1 MKLTIVGCGDAFG
14 SGGRLQTSYLADWS
28 GGRFLIDCGATTMI
42 GLNRLGID
50 PNSIPA
56 IFVTHLHG
64 DHFSGLVWW
73 LLHAQHI
80 AKRKVPLTIV
90 GPVGIQARFKA
101 AAEALFPGSTD
112 VARVYPLTFR
122 EFAQQTPVE
131 IEGVRVTPF
140 EVQHASGAP
149 PYALRFEMDGKVLAF
164 TGDSEWVEAI
174 VTAGRNA
181 DLYIME
187 CYEFSGAPRF
197 HMSWETIS
205 GALDR
210 IGARKVVLTH
220 MSSTMLARM
229 HDIDDRRVILAEDGL
244 SIVF

>member
-14 SGGRLQTSYLADWS
+14 SGGRLQTSYLVDWS
-28 GGRFLIDCGATTMI
+28 NGRFLIDCGATTII

-56 IFVTHLHG
+56 IFITHLHG

-80 AKRKVPLTIV
+80 SKRKTPLTIV
-90 GPVGIQARFKA
+90 GPEGIEARFRT

-112 VARVYPLTFR
+112 VTRVYPLTFR
-122 EFAQQTPVE
+122 ELRREVAMDV
-131 IEGVRVTPF
+131 EGVRVTPY

-149 PYALRFEMDGKVLAF
+149 PYALRFEMDDKVLAF

-187 CYEFSGAPRF
+187 CYQFSGAPRF
-197 HMSWETIS
+197 HMSWESIS
-205 GALDR
+205 ANLDR

-220 MSSTMLARM
+220 MSAGMLARVGEVE
-229 HDIDDRRVILAEDGL
+229 DRRAIPAEDGL
-244 SIVF
+244 AIVF